1 MTIEQNPS
9 DHERLVEAL
18 KGLLSNCFFDIPF
31 NFDGSLSTV
40 SFYTYSGEHRK
51 GTLGLHSRG
60 IPLLFQNRRSI
71 QGVTQKQLRNIYLRG
86 QTILEPVWT
95 MADFLAKAKEIIEPF
110 DKEFS
115 CVVFASEGTLWVNIQ
130 AMVTD
135 ESGARQ
141 AVVVSFNTIELVA
154 KELPVK
160 VSKKKIK
167 T

>member
-1 MTIEQNPS
+1 MTIEHNPS
-9 DHERLVEAL
+9 DHEKLVEAL
-18 KGLLSNCFFDIPF
+18 RQLLINCFSDAPLE
-31 NFDGSLSTV
+31 FDGSLREV

-71 QGVTQKQLRNIYLRG
+71 QGVTPKQLRGIYLRG
-86 QTILEPVWT
+86 QTILEPCWT
-95 MADFLAKAKEIIEPF
+95 VQELLSKAKEVIEPF
-110 DKEFS
+110 DDKFS
-115 CVVFASEGTLWVNIQ
+115 CVVFASEGTMWINIQ

-135 ESGARQ
+135 SAGARQ
-141 AVVVSFNTIELVA
+141 AVVVSFNTN
-154 KELPVK
+154 ELPVKPETVK